1 MASVEAW
8 LKTLNLENYVSTLKA
23 AGFTEISL
31 CHNLDDITLQ
41 NIGIQLPGHRKRIL
55 SHLPREYVNLSQVSG
70 DVEGHET
77 EAVYSNV
84 PETEAPPILPP
95 KKRSFVEDPLTAPK
109 VVSRPVP
116 QPRHRASSR
125 KSSGSSKKSFLSD
138 EVQSPKETVPEDDE
152 ALTKSEDAVGSVYA
166 NTQNVKTQMPSGGLT
181 ESPLEGT
188 TVNFGTSAL
197 GERKLSE
204 PPKPKPRPRPRPYK
218 SFDSSASTPAGQ
230 ETKEQNNMADILP
243 IHNKTDVVPAANM
256 ADTTCVQNNGNDRHS
271 DSTTT
276 PRVSDEIYQNTE
288 IGPDISALSDFLE
301 TENRKSNSSFGS
313 SSAIR
318 GSVGIESLRA
328 RLEDLDALIPSDDES
343 SPTKLGALTGPELLD
358 QVPPSPRLV
367 RAASN
372 KFKPMTKPPD
382 ADITDMFDPF
392 RRVSSEKKELSPLAI
407 KSNCLDVPISSS
419 TQINPP
425 KSQDKSATQTSNY
438 EAIWPS
444 NRLSGMVLSK
454 NKSSAGDLMS
464 MDSPLES
471 HKDILSGSNQLP
483 QALNLET
490 PPGSRDSTLSFTCPP
505 PSFSPPPLPTM
516 VAPPIPPRA
525 GPPDFPAPSLPPT
538 DKPPTFQAPLLPAF
552 ETSNQTFEANFADF
566 DAFNNKPKPVPRSR
580 PHKDL
585 DVFNTDLEANFET
598 TASSQPLP
606 SNADADAWKRGSLQ
620 SRPLTEDVG
629 IYHDENFFDHSQ
641 NQNPSV
647 RESVNNGNVYCDV
660 APPTTSQATG
670 GRESLSVENVYTD
683 LPTNDSPAP
692 APVARQPIRP
702 APLPPGPRPSAVN
715 KPFMGTRVL
724 PPLPSMPRPPA
735 PHAMPDDSAIYQL
748 QGEVDSHAEVNE
760 SEDSLSDGGEIYSA
774 VEETTTLKPFDPA
787 EMSSRIPITPTSPV
801 RRTERQGMLYK
812 QGGKQG
818 NKGWRKRW
826 VVFNGKDIRY
836 YEDQKSKVSKRIIP
850 MAVMKNVEN
859 DVRPGES
866 KQYRFKLFTLDRVFI
881 FAAEDLDD
889 LTYWSSTLLQA
900 IIKYKDVECNMLIP
914 GGDMAGPDKEGFL
927 KMDGTKGKCY
937 IAIKGDKLCYY
948 NNYDDFKVASPIH
961 EIEMQLA
968 SVKDAG
974 KNKIQLITNYHSF
987 LFTCD
992 SVQDFQQWR
1001 EAMEEAIAEGLSDD
1015 TVLKQVYEN
1024 RSNKQCADCSA
1035 PEPHW
1040 ASINLGI
1047 TLCKSCSG
1055 VHRHL
1060 GTSISKVRS
1069 LRMDHKV
1076 WSTSLVKMF
1085 QAIGNDNSN
1094 DFWEWKLPLED
1105 KLEPDVDTQTRQTF
1119 IMSKYQSKMYCK
1131 DHALQ
1136 GKQESLNESLCRS
1149 VQRDDIMET
1158 VSLLFHGAE
1167 TTHESSCIYF
1177 GTPSLTPVQLAKLAK
1192 QTVQLEFLYQNG
1204 ADGMN
1209 GSGSGSFSGAS
1220 VSRRNISFKGYLYKT
1235 GSNQKEFLKR
1245 WCVLEN
1251 GTLSYFA
1258 DQKAIVAKDTIEV
1271 KDIMSVNRT
1280 TNEKYEHSFEVCT
1293 TKSGGRVYLFAT
1305 DSEEEIAE
1313 WITNIAKSCVPYTA
1327 IDEVQPF
1334 YAAGWMFIREG
1345 ATGDWRK
1352 TWIQLKE
1359 RQLALFVEH
1368 ERESSYVDLR
1378 KAVGLKEQ
1386 EGTCNESY
1394 ENGMMFVVDWP
1405 GRALYFQADMK
1416 KDTES
1421 WWKIIHTAATES
1433 GPKLDEQQLTQE
1445 DIPVIVD
1452 KCIKFISAHGTTT
1465 EGIYRLNGTHSK
1477 VAHLLEAFRE
1487 DARSVHLKAD
1497 DYSVHDVANALKRYF
1512 RTLTA
1517 PLLTRDLYPKFVETA
1532 AYQDHNSKLQW
1543 YKYHLG
1549 QLPKVNFN
1557 TLKKLLL
1564 HLQIIAKN
1572 NAENKMTDVNLGS
1585 IFGPALMT
1593 LDSDHTGQKYNTT
1606 QQEIATLVDM
1616 IRYYDWLFDVDK
1628 ATKEKEEK
1636 IEEALEKMKK
1646 AQAPQAQA
1654 GDFMI
1659 PIYIGDK
1666 SGTCHMVKVPASM
1679 TVEELLSEIM
1689 IVAKLRPGNWGIFEV
1704 ICDGQLER
1712 PLHFSE
1718 KPLPVTFRWSH
1729 WGEEDGRNSYL
1740 CVKPNVIYE
1749 QLEQVFNP
1757 HISSFSELRFSDKK
1771 RFNKFFFEFSQS
1783 NLSYYKD
1790 SKLGSP
1796 IGSWKVEDLTIY
1808 LGVEQKRSKE
1818 KWCFTF
1824 IEDNEK
1830 VVRSK
1835 DSPFFGKTVCC
1846 NSEDE
1851 RLRWL
1856 AAMYYAQHPEGLYKE
1871 GASKE
1876 PVSLASPG
1884 SSSSLSSM
1892 GTEQDPKGSPKF
1904 SKAFSKVTTSFRF
1917 LKKN

>member
-1 MASVEAW
+1 
-8 LKTLNLENYVSTLKA
+8 
-23 AGFTEISL
+23 
-31 CHNLDDITLQ
+31 
-41 NIGIQLPGHRKRIL
+41 
-55 SHLPREYVNLSQVSG
+55 
-70 DVEGHET
+70 
-77 EAVYSNV
+77 
-84 PETEAPPILPP
+84 
-95 KKRSFVEDPLTAPK
+95 
-109 VVSRPVP
+109 
-116 QPRHRASSR
+116 
-125 KSSGSSKKSFLSD
+125 
-138 EVQSPKETVPEDDE
+138 
-152 ALTKSEDAVGSVYA
+152 
-166 NTQNVKTQMPSGGLT
+166 
-181 ESPLEGT
+181 
-188 TVNFGTSAL
+188 
-197 GERKLSE
+197 
-204 PPKPKPRPRPRPYK
+204 
-218 SFDSSASTPAGQ
+218 
-230 ETKEQNNMADILP
+230 
-243 IHNKTDVVPAANM
+243 
-256 ADTTCVQNNGNDRHS
+256 
-271 DSTTT
+271 
-276 PRVSDEIYQNTE
+276 
-288 IGPDISALSDFLE
+288 
-301 TENRKSNSSFGS
+301 
-313 SSAIR
+313 
-318 GSVGIESLRA
+318 
-328 RLEDLDALIPSDDES
+328 
-343 SPTKLGALTGPELLD
+343 
-358 QVPPSPRLV
+358 
-367 RAASN
+367 
-372 KFKPMTKPPD
+372 
-382 ADITDMFDPF
+382 
-392 RRVSSEKKELSPLAI
+392 
-407 KSNCLDVPISSS
+407 
-419 TQINPP
+419 
-425 KSQDKSATQTSNY
+425 
-438 EAIWPS
+438 
-444 NRLSGMVLSK
+444 
-454 NKSSAGDLMS
+454 
-464 MDSPLES
+464 
-471 HKDILSGSNQLP
+471 
-483 QALNLET
+483 
-490 PPGSRDSTLSFTCPP
+490 
-505 PSFSPPPLPTM
+505 
-516 VAPPIPPRA
+516 
-525 GPPDFPAPSLPPT
+525 
-538 DKPPTFQAPLLPAF
+538 
-552 ETSNQTFEANFADF
+552 
-566 DAFNNKPKPVPRSR
+566 
-580 PHKDL
+580 
-585 DVFNTDLEANFET
+585 
-598 TASSQPLP
+598 
-606 SNADADAWKRGSLQ
+606 
-620 SRPLTEDVG
+620 
-629 IYHDENFFDHSQ
+629 
-641 NQNPSV
+641 
-647 RESVNNGNVYCDV
+647 
-660 APPTTSQATG
+660 
-670 GRESLSVENVYTD
+670 
-683 LPTNDSPAP
+683 
-692 APVARQPIRP
+692 
-702 APLPPGPRPSAVN
+702 
-715 KPFMGTRVL
+715 
-724 PPLPSMPRPPA
+724 
-735 PHAMPDDSAIYQL
+735 
-748 QGEVDSHAEVNE
+748 
-760 SEDSLSDGGEIYSA
+760 
-774 VEETTTLKPFDPA
+774 
-787 EMSSRIPITPTSPV
+787 
-801 RRTERQGMLYK
+801 
-812 QGGKQG
+812 
-818 NKGWRKRW
+818 
-826 VVFNGKDIRY
+826 
-836 YEDQKSKVSKRIIP
+836 

-1060 GTSISKVRS
+1060 GTSVSKVRS

-1305 DSEEEIAE
+1305 DSEEEISE

-1368 ERESSYVDLR
+1368 EMESSYVDLR

-1421 WWKIIHTAATES
+1421 WWKIIHSAATES

-1790 SKLGSP
+1790 SKAEDSDDTVTE
-1796 IGSWKVEDLTIY
+1796 WHVEEVGGD
-1808 LGVEQKRSKE
+1808 K
-1818 KWCFTF
+1818 
-1824 IEDNEK
+1824 
-1830 VVRSK
+1830 
-1835 DSPFFGKTVCC
+1835 
-1846 NSEDE
+1846 
-1851 RLRWL
+1851 
-1856 AAMYYAQHPEGLYKE
+1856 
-1871 GASKE
+1871 
-1876 PVSLASPG
+1876 
-1884 SSSSLSSM
+1884 
-1892 GTEQDPKGSPKF
+1892 
-1904 SKAFSKVTTSFRF
+1904 
-1917 LKKN
+1917 